1 MNASPSRDFLAG
13 RGQADYR
20 SIPVYVQSIYSVYSV
35 SVEVI
40 EVVISEARL
49 IDAGKSSRE

>member
-1 MNASPSRDFLAG
+1 MNAVPSRDFLAG
-13 RGQADYR
+13 RKQADYR
-20 SIPVYVQSIYSVYSV
+20 CIPVYVQAIYSVYSV

-49 IDAGKSSRE
+49 IGAGKSSRE